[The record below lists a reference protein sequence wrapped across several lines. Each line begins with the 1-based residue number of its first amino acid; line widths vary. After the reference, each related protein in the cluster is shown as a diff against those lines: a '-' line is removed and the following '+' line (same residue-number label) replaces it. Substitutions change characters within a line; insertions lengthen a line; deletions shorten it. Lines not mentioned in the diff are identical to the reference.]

1 MNDNLDIKEWIR
13 FAQMDYDAAKNMSVL
28 FHPVPLEIV
37 CFHCQQAAE
46 KILKAY
52 ALANGEPLIKT
63 HDLSVILAQCKNYN
77 QEFSNLDKI
86 GIMLNDY
93 AVVYKYPTKEDVV
106 TEQDM
111 NIALDNALKIL
122 EFTKA
127 LLIADVIK
135 GKDEG

>member
-28 FHPVPLEIV
+28 FQPVPLEIV

-52 ALANGEPLIKT
+52 ALANGEPLIRT
-63 HDLSVILAQCKNYN
+63 HDLSVILAQCKKYN
-77 QEFSNLDKI
+77 QEFSNLDRV

-93 AVVYKYPTKEDVV
+93 AVVYKYPTKEDAV
-106 TEQDM
+106 TEHDM
-111 NIALDNALKIL
+111 KTALDNALKIL

-127 LLIADVIK
+127 LIGRKHPSL
-135 GKDEG
+135 

>member
-1 MNDNLDIKEWIR
+1 MNDNLDINEWVR
-13 FAQMDYDAAKNMSVL
+13 FAQTDYDAAKNMSVL

-52 ALANGEPLIKT
+52 AIANGEPLIKT
-63 HDLSVILAQCKNYN
+63 HDLSVILAQCKKHN
-77 QEFSNLDKI
+77 QLFSNLDRI

-93 AVVYKYPTKEDVV
+93 AVVYKYPTKEDAI

-111 NIALDNALKIL
+111 NTALDNALKIL
-122 EFTKA
+122 EFTKMR
-127 LLIADVIK
+127 LIEFGITNRL
-135 GKDEG
+135 